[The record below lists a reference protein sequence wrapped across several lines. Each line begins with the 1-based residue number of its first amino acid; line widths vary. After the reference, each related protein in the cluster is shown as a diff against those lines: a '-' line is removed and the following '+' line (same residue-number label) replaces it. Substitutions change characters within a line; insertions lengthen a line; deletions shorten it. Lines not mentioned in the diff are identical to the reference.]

1 MGNDTLIIIEY
12 GIGALLCIIAGFFA
26 LKIGKDLYMSGAG
39 ISEEGSSIEVKGVK
53 AQMKTVGSVVML
65 TSVAWGFL
73 GMQIFPDYKR
83 NKDGI
88 ILGSPTPKMVSSND
102 FTSEKFTQLKSMYL
116 EGVQKDSA
124 STFKT
129 WKVLAEHE
137 VPQAKAIISYAY
149 KNGVGVK
156 KNIDSS
162 KFWNRKLQEKKANQ
176 FKEKD
181 KKETSESVP
190 QNRKSN

>member
-88 ILGSPTPKMVSSND
+88 ILGSPAPKMASSND
-102 FTSEKFTQLKSMYL
+102 FAPEKLTELKSMYL
-116 EGVQKDSA
+116 EGVQRDSV

-149 KNGVGVK
+149 KNGIGVE

-162 KFWNRKLQEKKANQ
+162 KFWTRKLQGKKAEQLN
-176 FKEKD
+176 EKNI
-181 KKETSESVP
+181 KKTFVSVP
-190 QNRKSN
+190 KK